1 MHISETVL
9 KIEKFFKRPCGT
21 LPKIAAEWLAER
33 FEKRLSDRPPYFGD
47 VLILAPTRFAARNI
61 QMRFAETLATR
72 GVRAFAGFKIETI
85 ESVLE
90 GAAARIK
97 TLNAAESLSIW
108 LEVLANADRGK
119 CYGLFP
125 NGQPGRDNFI
135 NIARQVSE
143 LQAALAENT
152 HTIGSATDA
161 LGEKADARWKSLAYL
176 EEEFFGRAQKTG
188 KTPRFSALI
197 EAAKNPGKMEYSE
210 IAILGNPDI
219 SGLTTTLLESAQAES
234 GAKISM
240 LVFGEDESLF
250 DEYGRPVPEKYNE
263 KDLHIADGDIGTYAD
278 VPGEIRAV
286 GSLAQKYLP
295 DAEAAL
301 SIACDQ
307 ENNAALFA
315 SRLADFGVKAVALAP
330 ETLRNTSFYSLVK
343 SFFEFYRQRTFV
355 NFLGLLKNPHVMDL
369 AERLSGKG
377 VSAILSDADF
387 ILKEA
392 VPATAEQAAKTI
404 SGRSGKSGAFAGAA
418 YLADLIF
425 TLSNAADGIGAARDK
440 PECIKEAVLMLA
452 QKNAGENELSAAEAF
467 EISIA
472 EISAA
477 QAGAKTKFEAE
488 EVFELV
494 LAAIEGVNI
503 ETERDPEAIA
513 LQDWVEIFWADT
525 PHVVLADMNDG
536 TVPLANRD
544 GPFLNDTMREMLG
557 LRCQRLRQAR
567 DAYMLETLYESRK
580 GGGRACS
587 ICVPLTNL
595 KSDPTVPS
603 RILFQTDK
611 LPERVEKLF
620 AVPKDSSSKPH
631 ANYPW
636 KLRAPNVDFPKKLSA
651 TKINAYLKSP
661 WDFYLKYVM
670 KAEPFDQQK
679 NELDAAQ
686 MGDVFHAVFDSF
698 AHSALRDSDNGG
710 EISSWLLKKLEEIS
724 LERFGTKPRAQIR
737 IQLFGLAQRLSAS
750 AYAQAEHRRAGWKI
764 SEAELPFSFDF
775 EGWEISGRFDRIDE
789 NERDGSIL
797 IIDYKTFDK
806 AGAGCTKAGHV
817 REKTDRK
824 SGEVLEREWLNLQM
838 PLYLRAARK
847 IWPDKKIS
855 CAYFAAP
862 KDTSQTIIDVW
873 DDLDCAYESAMG
885 KMKEVVGKIEARE
898 FSPDKKPEFDNYADV
913 FRLDFDTLKKLVEF
927 EK

>member
-9 KIEKFFKRPCGT
+9 KIEKFFKKPCGP
-21 LPKIAAEWLAER
+21 LPKIAAEWLAGH

-61 QMRFAETLATR
+61 QRRFAETLAAR
-72 GVRAFAGFKIETI
+72 GVRAFAGFKIETM

-90 GAAARIK
+90 NAAARIK

-143 LQAALAENT
+143 LQAALAENA
-152 HTIGSATDA
+152 HTIGSAADA
-161 LGEKADARWKSLAYL
+161 LGEKADGRWKSLAYL
-176 EEEFFGRAQKTG
+176 EEEFFKRAQEAG
-188 KTPRFSALI
+188 KAPRFSALI
-197 EAAKNPGKMEYSE
+197 EAAKNPGEMKYSE

-219 SGLTTTLLESAQAES
+219 AGLVRTLLEAAQTES

-250 DEYGRPVPEKYNE
+250 DEYGRPVPEKYSE
-263 KDLHIADGDIGTYAD
+263 KDLHIDAGDISTYAD
-278 VPGEIRAV
+278 VPGEIRAL

-295 DAEAAL
+295 NAESIL

-315 SRLADFGVKAVALAP
+315 ARLADFGVKAT
-330 ETLRNTSFYSLVK
+330 TLTPDTLQKTSLYSLVK
-343 SFFEFYRQRTFV
+343 SLSAFFRQQTFA
-355 NFLGLLKNPHVMDL
+355 NFLGLLKNPHVMDF
-369 AERLSGKG
+369 AEKLSGKG

-392 VPATAEQAAKTI
+392 VPETAEQAAKTI
-404 SGRSGKSGAFAGAA
+404 SGRAGKSSAFAGAA
-418 YLADLIF
+418 YLADLISMF
-425 TLSNAADGIGAARDK
+425 LNAAEEIDAARDK
-440 PECIKEAVLMLA
+440 PECIKDAVLRFA
-452 QKNAGENELSAAEAF
+452 QIPPDENERRAAEVF
-467 EISIA
+467 ENSTA
-472 EISAA
+472 EIAAA
-477 QAGAKTKFEAE
+477 QTAAKMKFEAAE
-488 EVFELV
+488 IFELA

-513 LQDWVEIFWADT
+513 LQDWIEIFWADT
-525 PHVVLADMNDG
+525 PHVALADMNDG
-536 TVPLANRD
+536 IVPLANRD
-544 GPFLNDTMREMLG
+544 GPFLNDTMREILG

-580 GGGRACS
+580 RGGMACS
-587 ICVPLTNL
+587 VCVPLTNL

-603 RILFQTDK
+603 RILFQTDR
-611 LPERVEKLF
+611 LAERVEKLF
-620 AVPKDSSSKPH
+620 AAPKDSSAKPH

-661 WDFYLKYVM
+661 WDFYLKYVL

-686 MGDVFHAVFDSF
+686 MGEIFHAVFDSF

-710 EISSWLLKKLEEIS
+710 EISSWLLKKLDEIS
-724 LERFGTKPRAQIR
+724 LERFGKKPRAQIR

-750 AYAQAEHRRAGWKI
+750 AYAQAEHRSAGWKI
-764 SEAELPFSFDF
+764 SKAELPFSFDF
-775 EGWEISGRFDRIDE
+775 EGWKISGRFDRIDVS
-789 NERDGSIL
+789 ERDGSVL

-806 AGAGCTKAGHV
+806 AEAGCTKNNHV
-817 REKTDRK
+817 KEKTDRK
-824 SGEVLEREWLNLQM
+824 SGEVLERTWLNLQM
-838 PLYLRAARK
+838 PLYLRAARQ

-862 KDTSQTIIDVW
+862 KDTSRTIIDVW
-873 DDLDCAYESAMG
+873 DDLGCAYESAME
-885 KMKEVVGKIEARE
+885 KLEEVVEKIEARE

-913 FRLDFDTLKKLVEF
+913 FRLDFGTLKKLVEF